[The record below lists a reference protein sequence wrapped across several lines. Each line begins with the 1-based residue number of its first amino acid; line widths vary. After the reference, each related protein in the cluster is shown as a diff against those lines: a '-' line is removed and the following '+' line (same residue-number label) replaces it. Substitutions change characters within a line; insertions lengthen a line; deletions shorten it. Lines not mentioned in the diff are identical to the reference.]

1 MKKIL
6 VPIDFSVNATHAL
19 NVASKIAAKTNA
31 KIELLHVN
39 VMLTFETAFPE
50 YPTAATLHDEDYHA
64 EAQEKLDIMVQQLL
78 RQEANNHLSIETK
91 IKSGFL
97 HPVLEKF
104 AEEENC
110 DLIVMGTKGTSP
122 GNIFSIGSN
131 TEKIIRHAKCPVLSV
146 PETSGSFFPDCVIF
160 PTTLT
165 HEQLPAF
172 KMIAEWQKK
181 FLFEV
186 KVLYMKNPAGFHS
199 NEEIENAL
207 TQLCNQSGL
216 NYSHL
221 FTAPVTLDE
230 EEVILDFANNEK
242 ADLIVMATHQRKGIS
257 HLMFGSL
264 TENTANHSRIPVLC
278 IPIS

>member
-19 NVASKIAAKTNA
+19 NVASRIATKTNS
-31 KIELLHVN
+31 KLELLHVN

-50 YPTAATLHDEDYHA
+50 YPTAAILENDDYQS
-64 EAQEKLDIMVQQLL
+64 EAQEKLNGLVEQLL
-78 RQEANNHLSIETK
+78 KLESNQHLQIETK
-91 IKSGFL
+91 VKAGFL
-97 HPVLEKF
+97 HPLLEKL
-104 AEEENC
+104 AEEDSC
-110 DLIVMGTKGTSP
+110 DLIVMGTKGTSL
-122 GNIFSIGSN
+122 NNSSFVGSN
-131 TEKIIRHAKCPVLSV
+131 AEKIIRNAKCPVLAV
-146 PETSGSFFPDCVIF
+146 PESSGSFYPDCVIF

-165 HEQLPAF
+165 QDQLPAF
-172 KMIAEWQKK
+172 KILADWQKK

-199 NEEIENAL
+199 NDDIEFAL
-207 TQLCNQSGL
+207 AQLCNQSSL

-221 FTAPVTLDE
+221 FTAPITLDE

-242 ADLIVMATHQRKGIS
+242 ADMIIMATHQRKGIS

-264 TENTANHSRIPVLC
+264 TENTANHSKIPVLC
-278 IPIS
+278 VPIS